1 MERPPYE
8 QLLEEIEATS
18 YVAVGRKYG
27 VSDNAVRKW
36 VRFYERQMERE
47 VAEAEASCRPGL
59 IASGERLRVR
69 GMEMGTPAMDP
80 EIREGLQR
88 SWKAL
93 MTVGVL
99 AIVIGCIAILVP
111 AVASVGT
118 AIFIGWIL
126 VIAGAFLVAGAFMAH
141 SIGSVIL
148 RLIWALLT
156 VVVGLWLIVEPHN
169 GTLTLTLVL
178 GIYFLF
184 MGLTRIAVAFAARG
198 QEGAGLV
205 GLSGVAGLLI
215 GILVLAKFPSSADW
229 AIGLLVGI
237 DLIFAGWTLTSV
249 ALVGRRD
256 SVMCPPQRPCAAS
269 GRSGSQPRGT

>member
-1 MERPPYE
+1 ME
-8 QLLEEIEATS
+8 I
-18 YVAVGRKYG
+18 GG
-27 VSDNAVRKW
+27 
-36 VRFYERQMERE
+36 
-47 VAEAEASCRPGL
+47 AS
-59 IASGERLRVR
+59 
-69 GMEMGTPAMDP
+69 MDP
-80 EIREGLQR
+80 QVREGLAR

-126 VIAGAFLVAGAFMAH
+126 LVAGAFMVAAAFSAH
-141 SIGSVIL
+141 SIGTVVL
-148 RLIWALLT
+148 RLLWAVVT
-156 VVVGLWLIVEPHN
+156 VVVGVWLIVEPHN

-198 QEGAGLV
+198 QQGAGLV

-215 GILVLAKFPSSADW
+215 GILVLVEFPSSADW

-249 ALVGRRD
+249 AIVGRD
-256 SVMCPPQRPCAAS
+256 LA
-269 GRSGSQPRGT
+269 RSSH

>member
-1 MERPPYE
+1 
-8 QLLEEIEATS
+8 
-18 YVAVGRKYG
+18 
-27 VSDNAVRKW
+27 
-36 VRFYERQMERE
+36 
-47 VAEAEASCRPGL
+47 
-59 IASGERLRVR
+59 
-69 GMEMGTPAMDP
+69 MDP
-80 EIREGLQR
+80 EVRAGLAR

-99 AIVIGCIAILVP
+99 AILIGCVAILVP

-126 VIAGAFLVAGAFMAH
+126 VIAGAFLVAAAFSAH
-141 SIGSVIL
+141 SIGTVVL
-148 RLIWALLT
+148 RLLWAALT
-156 VVVGLWLIVEPHN
+156 VIVGVWLIVEPHN

-184 MGLTRIAVAFAARG
+184 MGLTRIAVAFMARG
-198 QEGAGLV
+198 RQNAGLV
-205 GLSGVAGLLI
+205 GLSGFAGLLI

-249 ALVGRRD
+249 ALVGKD
-256 SVMCPPQRPCAAS
+256 LAA
-269 GRSGSQPRGT
+269 RT

>member
-1 MERPPYE
+1 
-8 QLLEEIEATS
+8 
-18 YVAVGRKYG
+18 
-27 VSDNAVRKW
+27 
-36 VRFYERQMERE
+36 
-47 VAEAEASCRPGL
+47 
-59 IASGERLRVR
+59 
-69 GMEMGTPAMDP
+69 MEMSDVQMDP
-80 EIREGLQR
+80 EVREGLRR

-93 MTVGVL
+93 MTVGIL
-99 AIVIGCIAILVP
+99 AIVLGCVAIVVP

-126 VIAGAFLVAGAFMAH
+126 VIAGAFLVAGAFTAH
-141 SIGSVIL
+141 SIGTVVL
-148 RLIWALLT
+148 RLLWALLT
-156 VVVGLWLIVEPHN
+156 VAVGIWLIVEPHN

-184 MGLTRIAVAFAARG
+184 MGVTRIAVAFAGRG
-198 QEGAGLV
+198 QEGAGIV

-249 ALVGRRD
+249 ALVGRDLSR
-256 SVMCPPQRPCAAS
+256 A
-269 GRSGSQPRGT
+269 GS